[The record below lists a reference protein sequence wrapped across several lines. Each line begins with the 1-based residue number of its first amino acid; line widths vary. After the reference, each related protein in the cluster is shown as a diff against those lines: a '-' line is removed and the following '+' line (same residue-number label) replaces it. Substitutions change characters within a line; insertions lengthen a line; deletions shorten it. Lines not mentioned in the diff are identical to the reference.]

1 MKQQEV
7 QERDFYSI
15 AEAAKRIGCSRGLIW
30 KQCDKGIIPYSKFGN
45 KMFVPAKYIQDKVD
59 EAMSNWE
66 QDQTK

>member
-30 KQCDKGIIPYSKFGN
+30 KQCDKGIIPYQMFGN
-45 KMFVPAKYIQDKVD
+45 KMFVPAKYIQDRID
-59 EAMSNWE
+59 AAMKELKNE
-66 QDQTK
+66 

>member
-30 KQCDKGIIPYSKFGN
+30 KQCDKGIIPYQMFGN
-45 KMFVPAKYIQDKVD
+45 KMFVPAKYTGRLLLCLRASKI
-59 EAMSNWE
+59 AA
-66 QDQTK
+66 